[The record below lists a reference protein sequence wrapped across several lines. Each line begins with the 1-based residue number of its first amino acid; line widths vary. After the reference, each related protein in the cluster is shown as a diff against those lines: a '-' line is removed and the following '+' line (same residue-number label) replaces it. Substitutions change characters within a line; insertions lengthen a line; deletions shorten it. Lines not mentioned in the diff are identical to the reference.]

1 MSNDHQESTHDPH
14 RPYNN
19 DPFTYNTHDFIDRFP
34 FLNNYM
40 NNSSIFYTQYPNSNS
55 NNLDPNSYL
64 SYADC
69 LHGSSMDHYNTLSR
83 AFDMSCAASSSDVV
97 SAAQIDHP
105 HDIDST
111 ATTAPAAAAAA
122 NNNLLKVAAGV
133 GDQSAGTSENP
144 STPNSSIS
152 SSSNEAGAVVEEDS
166 GKSKKLEE
174 DKMQRKDQS
183 DDQDGDDVEDKGAS
197 KKVTKTKKKEKRQR
211 EPRFAFLTKSE
222 IDHLEDGYRWRK
234 YGQKAVK
241 NSPYPRSYYRCTTQK
256 CTVKKRVERSFQ
268 DPSIVITTYEG
279 QHNHHCPATLR
290 GSAAAMLSPS
300 LFASAAAS
308 VGPALPV
315 HDFFT
320 QFLPINANN
329 NHHNHNHNHNQGE
342 ASSILYSNLSQQ
354 YRQQLQVP
362 DFGLLQDLV
371 PSFSRHK
378 QDP

>member
-1 MSNDHQESTHDPH
+1 
-14 RPYNN
+14 
-19 DPFTYNTHDFIDRFP
+19 
-34 FLNNYM
+34 
-40 NNSSIFYTQYPNSNS
+40 
-55 NNLDPNSYL
+55 
-64 SYADC
+64 
-69 LHGSSMDHYNTLSR
+69 MDHYNTLSR

-97 SAAQIDHP
+97 SAQIDRL

-111 ATTAPAAAAAA
+111 TVA
-122 NNNLLKVAAGV
+122 NHNDTKNSIHVMKGSGAVAGV

-152 SSSNEAGAVVEEDS
+152 SSSNEAAGAAGDEDS
-166 GKSKKLEE
+166 GKSKKVEE
-174 DKMQRKDQS
+174 DHKQTKES
-183 DDQDGDDVEDKGAS
+183 ELDQDGDDEDKGAS

-256 CTVKKRVERSFQ
+256 CNVKKRVERSFQ

-290 GSAAAMLSPS
+290 GNAAAMLSPS
-300 LFASAAAS
+300 LFASATAS
-308 VGPALPV
+308 VGPSLP

-320 QFLPINANN
+320 QFLPINVNHN
-329 NHHNHNHNHNQGE
+329 NHHNHNYNNNQGE
-342 ASSILYSNLSQQ
+342 VSSILYSNLAQQ

-378 QDP
+378 QEP